1 MIVLARQ
8 TGLPAALPGLN
19 PHPQIEVAGKRL
31 DSPVESALT
40 MPLSKPPAAVPPR
53 SPQKPTPRWREALG
67 LLNPSRSH
75 SAFAATAL
83 LMSSAMLSRVIGL
96 VRTKYVAWLLG
107 SSSAADS
114 FNAAFMLPD
123 KLQYFLVGG
132 ATSIIF
138 ITMLNRYRSQG
149 RESEGEQ
156 AMSVILSTMAVVLGA
171 AIVLAEFLAPLYVHL
186 MLHGFA
192 QDPGKAA
199 ECVRLTRILLPAQL
213 CFLAGGVFSA
223 VLLVRK
229 QFAIQAIT
237 PILYNLGI
245 IFGGLL
251 LAHELGASALAMGA
265 VAGAFIGPFLLNAI
279 WAHRAGMR
287 FRFRLNFR
295 DPGLHEWF
303 QLSLPLMLGVS
314 LVTADTWIINYFASG
329 SNGAVTLLTYA
340 KQFFNAPVGLGQ
352 AAGVASLPFLA
363 TLFTNRDIAAFSRA
377 VNVSISRI
385 TAFSLLLTAFMLA
398 MGAPMLDLFM
408 RGGRFHR
415 ADSIEMAHYF
425 CVFSLSLFLWAA
437 QALYARAF
445 YAASDTRTPMIA
457 GTIITVASLP
467 VYWALYHR
475 LGPLGLPIASDIG
488 ILFQTLTLAVL
499 LHKRRMVS
507 IAELDYGEMGRALLA
522 SVAGLMILLALRS
535 IMPMTTRIEEL
546 ALLVLA
552 TLIWLAVS
560 FGVLKLTGSA
570 LPEQLMQKLRRA

>member
-1 MIVLARQ
+1 M
-8 TGLPAALPGLN
+8 
-19 PHPQIEVAGKRL
+19 
-31 DSPVESALT
+31 
-40 MPLSKPPAAVPPR
+40 PPR
-53 SPQKPTPRWREALG
+53 SPQKPTSRWRQALG
-67 LLNPSRSH
+67 LLHPSRSH
-75 SAFAATAL
+75 SAFTATVL

-149 RESEGEQ
+149 REAEGERV
-156 AMSVILSTMAVVLGA
+156 MSVILSTMAVVLGI
-171 AIVLAEFLAPLYVHL
+171 AIVIAEFLAPLYVHL

-192 QDPGKAA
+192 HDPGKAA

-229 QFAIQAIT
+229 QFAVQAIT

-245 IFGGLL
+245 IVGGLL

-287 FRFRLNFR
+287 FRFQLNFR
-295 DPGLHEWF
+295 DPGLREWF
-303 QLSLPLMLGVS
+303 HLSLPLMLGVS
-314 LVTADTWIINYFASG
+314 LVTADTWIINFFASG
-329 SNGAVTLLTYA
+329 TNGAVTLLTYA

-352 AAGVASLPFLA
+352 AAGAASLPFLA
-363 TLFTNRDIAAFSRA
+363 ALFTDRDIAAFSRA
-377 VNVSISRI
+377 VNTSVSRI
-385 TAFSLLLTAFMLA
+385 IAFSLLLTAFMLA
-398 MGAPMLDLFM
+398 MGLPLLDLIL
-408 RGGRFHR
+408 RGGHFGR
-415 ADSIEMAHYF
+415 ADSTVMAHYF
-425 CVFSLSLFLWAA
+425 CIFSLSLCLWAA

-457 GTIITVASLP
+457 GTIITAISLP
-467 VYWALYHR
+467 AYWGFYR
-475 LGPLGLPIASDIG
+475 WLGPLGLPIASDLG
-488 ILFQTLTLAVL
+488 ILLQTLALAVL

-507 IAELDYGEMGRALLA
+507 IAELEYGEMGRALLA
-522 SVAGLMILLALRS
+522 ACAGLLALVGLRWA
-535 IMPMTTRIEEL
+535 IPMTTRLDEL
-546 ALLVLA
+546 GLLIVA
-552 TLIWLAVS
+552 TGVWLGVS
-560 FGVLKLTGSA
+560 FGVLRWTGSA
-570 LPEQLMQKLRRA
+570 LPDQLLRKLRRA